1 MAADRARLDT
11 MRRHLGA
18 QLAEYRTAAVI
29 SQPQLGQAL
38 GRTRSTI
45 SKIEHGVRGMPAQLW
60 TVADDLCGA
69 GGVLVAEHEALA
81 AAEQDYHDRC
91 RSQRRRRQIQQANA
105 QAHRQALSAWPE
117 PGSSPGVLGGSGGD
131 AWPDKDKALVSAG
144 LAQEL
149 MQVVTRLMH
158 TLGRRDAIRTV
169 GSVLAAVGLS
179 GLDPDE
185 HTRLAQALACPSR
198 VDAQVV
204 SNLAATLACCKR
216 LEDKLGPSEVM
227 DTVLAQ
233 HRLVRRLLEGGCPN
247 NLVKPL
253 RLVESNT
260 ASTIGIGLI
269 NMGQPEAASRYF
281 QRARHAAH
289 EAGNPACAA
298 YAAASTSRAAFQ
310 RGDTPDALD
319 NAAAARSLAART
331 GDPRLKAWAEQM
343 AAAAY
348 ALDGQYGPFLAACA
362 RAQEFLA
369 SSNGL
374 TCESLAYWV
383 HEGALDSQ
391 RSLLLCLLGKPHE
404 AVEAALNAQARFD
417 CTYVG
422 GYAHCQIR
430 LGHALVLSQDIS
442 EAARVLGDAASYAS
456 LSPRLTQELHTTRTL
471 IQPWQGTPAVN
482 TLDAQLE
489 AYGLLPT
496 THAAPGTVI
505 NPDRRT

>member
-1 MAADRARLDT
+1 MTAERARLEAL
-11 MRRHLGA
+11 RSHLGA
-18 QLAEYRTAAVI
+18 QLAAYRTAAVV

-38 GRTRSTI
+38 GRTRSTV
-45 SKIEHGVRGMPAQLW
+45 SKIEHGTRGMSAPLW
-60 TVADDLCGA
+60 TIADDLCGA
-69 GGVLVAEHEALA
+69 GGVLVAEYEVLV
-81 AAEQDYHDRC
+81 AAERDYRDRC
-91 RSQRRRRQIQQANA
+91 RSQRRQMQIQQAGA
-105 QAHRQALSAWPE
+105 QARRQALSAWPE
-117 PGSSPGVLGGSGGD
+117 PGSSPGVLDGSGVD
-131 AWPDKDKALVSAG
+131 ARPDTALVGAAG
-144 LAQEL
+144 LAEEL
-149 MQVVTRLMH
+149 LHVVTRLVQM
-158 TLGRRDAIRTV
+158 LGRREAIRTV

-204 SNLAATLACCKR
+204 NNLAGVLAYCKR

-233 HRLVRRLLEGGCPN
+233 YRLVRRLVEGGCPS

-269 NMGQPEAASRYF
+269 NMGQPEVASRYF

-310 RGDTPDALD
+310 RGDTPAALD
-319 NAAAARSLAART
+319 SAAAARSLAART

-343 AAAAY
+343 AAAY
-348 ALDGQYGPFLAACA
+348 ALEGQYGPFLAACA

-374 TCESLAYWV
+374 TCESPAYWV

-391 RSLLLCLLGKPHE
+391 RSLLLGLLGKPHD
-404 AVEAALNAQARFD
+404 ALEAALTAQARFD

-430 LGHALVLSQDIS
+430 LGHALVLSRDIS
-442 EAARVLGDAASYAS
+442 EAARVLGDAARYAS
-456 LSPRLTQELHTTRTL
+456 LSPRLTHELHATRAL
-471 IQPWQGTPAVN
+471 IQPWQGTLAVT

-489 AYGLLPT
+489 ACGLLPT
-496 THAAPGTVI
+496 TYAESGTVI
-505 NPDRRT
+505 HPDRRI